1 MTNIYKLYNQFKYY
15 DWGASDTIPRF
26 LNIYKNAGERHDLP
40 YAEMWMGTHKSAP
53 SRVKQDGETVNLS
66 EVSGDLPFLFKLL
79 AVEKTLS
86 IQVHPDE
93 EQAAEGFER
102 EKKAG
107 VFVNDP
113 ARNYKDPNPKHEM
126 ICALSPFTLMAGF
139 RKPQLII
146 ASLKS
151 LLSAAPQINEII
163 TPLIHGI
170 EHGSFSSFLKEHFNI
185 YARQPEVLNSFII
198 EYESGNAEDK
208 ITKEQWALMK
218 TLASQY
224 KNDPAILSPLYLN
237 MITLQPGQAIFL
249 PAGNLHAYVSGF
261 GLELMNCS
269 DNVLRGGLTKKHID
283 INELI
288 KITNFKSFMPEIISP
303 VVISYYS
310 YPLPINDFSLSI
322 VRSNGNEVYFNIYN
336 PSICIVNEGELIT
349 GNMKFKKGESFFI
362 RSSADKVMFK
372 GKFSV
377 FLASASK

>member
-1 MTNIYKLYNQFKYY
+1 M
-15 DWGASDTIPRF
+15 IPRF
-26 LNIYKNAGERHDLP
+26 LNIYKNAGEPNDLP

-53 SRVKQDGETVNLS
+53 SRVKLDGETVNLS

-86 IQVHPDE
+86 IQVHPNE
-93 EQAAEGFER
+93 EQAADGFER

-107 VFVNDP
+107 IFVNAP
-113 ARNYKDPNPKHEM
+113 FRNYKDSYPKHEM
-126 ICALSPFTLMAGF
+126 ICALTPFTLMAGF
-139 RKPQLII
+139 KKPQLII

-151 LLSAAPQINEII
+151 LLSDAPQIKEII

-170 EHGSFSSFLKEHFNI
+170 EHGSFSSFIKEHFNI
-185 YARQPEVLNSFII
+185 YAQKSEFLNSFII
-198 EYESGNAEDK
+198 EYDAEETDGA

-218 TLASQY
+218 KLASQF

-237 MITLQPGQAIFL
+237 LITLQPGQAIFL
-249 PAGNLHAYVSGF
+249 PARNLHAYVSGL
-261 GLELMNCS
+261 GLELMNSS
-269 DNVLRGGLTKKHID
+269 DNVLRGGLTHKHID

-288 KITNFKSFMPEIISP
+288 NITNFKPFIPEIITP

-310 YPLPINDFSLSI
+310 YPLPINDFSLST
-322 VRSNGNEVYFNIYN
+322 VRSNGSEVYFNIYN

-349 GNMKFKKGESFFI
+349 GNLKFRKGESFFI
-362 RSSADKVMFK
+362 RSSADKIMFK
-372 GKFSV
+372 GNFSV